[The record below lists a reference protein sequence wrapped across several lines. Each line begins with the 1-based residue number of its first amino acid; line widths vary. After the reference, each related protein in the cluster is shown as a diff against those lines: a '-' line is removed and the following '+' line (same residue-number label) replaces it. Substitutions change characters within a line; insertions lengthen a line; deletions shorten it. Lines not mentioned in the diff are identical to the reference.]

1 MDCGVVALVMT
12 RERCLPLLKALKS
25 SDIDILAVENCQQA
39 RELLQTHG
47 ASEVIITQVTLAVG
61 NSCKRVGAQHG
72 SVPVRGGDF
81 AMPLDWTRVP
91 GIAAEGIQI

>member
-39 RELLQTHG
+39 RELLQTHP
-47 ASEVIITQVTLAVG
+47 AVELVITQVTLPDG
-61 NSCKRVGAQHG
+61 NWCDLFKYLVDSHSHA
-72 SVPVRGGDF
+72 SVVVSSPQADVH
-81 AMPLDWTRVP
+81 
-91 GIAAEGIQI
+91 

>member
-39 RELLQTHG
+39 RGLLQTHR
-47 ASEVIITQVTLAVG
+47 AIEVIIMTQVTLAVG
-61 NSCKRVGAQHG
+61 NSCKRVGAQYG
-72 SVPVRGGDF
+72 SVPIRGGDF
-81 AMPLDWTRVP
+81 AMPLD
-91 GIAAEGIQI
+91 